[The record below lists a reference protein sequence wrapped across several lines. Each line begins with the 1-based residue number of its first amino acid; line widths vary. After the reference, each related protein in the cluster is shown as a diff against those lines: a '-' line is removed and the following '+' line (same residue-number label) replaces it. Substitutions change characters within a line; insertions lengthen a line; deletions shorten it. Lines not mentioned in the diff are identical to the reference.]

1 MTTRGGGRAD
11 SGRRP
16 SPLVLGCGG
25 SELSHEERAFFG
37 RVDPLGFILFARNC
51 LDPEQIRRL
60 IGDLRDC
67 VGRGDAPVLIDQ
79 EGGRVARLKPP
90 HWRAAPPA
98 RRFADVAAG
107 DPERALEAVRLNA
120 RLIADELFELG
131 ITVDCAPVLDVPQS
145 NADPIIGDR
154 AYGDTPD
161 MVARLAEAA
170 CEGLLDG
177 GVLPVVKH
185 IPGHGRATVDS
196 HLALPTVEATREELE
211 RIDVAPFRAL
221 RRMPWAMTAHVI
233 YTAIDAEKPA
243 TLSTA
248 VIGGLIR
255 RDVGF
260 DGLLISDD
268 LSMQALSG
276 SFAERSAGCLAAGCD
291 IALHC
296 NGQMAEMAEV
306 AEAAAAMTEQ
316 AWRRYRAGEAMRR
329 SPVPHD
335 RRAAALRLAH
345 LMA

>member
-1 MTTRGGGRAD
+1 MTATGRGKAE

-16 SPLVLGCGG
+16 SPLVLGCAG
-25 SELSHEERAFFG
+25 SELSRQERTFYS

-51 LDPEQIRRL
+51 FDPEQIRRL
-60 IGDLRDC
+60 IADLRDC
-67 VGRGDAPVLIDQ
+67 VGRSDAPVLIDQ

-98 RRFADVAAG
+98 RRFVEIAAS
-107 DPERALEAVRLNA
+107 DPDRGREAARLNS
-120 RLIADELFELG
+120 RLIADELFDLG

-154 AYGDTPD
+154 AYGDTPA
-161 MVARLAEAA
+161 MVANLAEAA

-196 HLALPTVEATREELE
+196 HLALPTVEASRDELE

-255 RDVGF
+255 RDIGF

-296 NGQMAEMAEV
+296 NGRMAEMAEV
-306 AEAAAAMTEQ
+306 AEAAPPMTEQ

-329 SPVPHD
+329 SPMPHD
-335 RRAAALRLAH
+335 RRAAASRLAE
-345 LMA
+345 LTA